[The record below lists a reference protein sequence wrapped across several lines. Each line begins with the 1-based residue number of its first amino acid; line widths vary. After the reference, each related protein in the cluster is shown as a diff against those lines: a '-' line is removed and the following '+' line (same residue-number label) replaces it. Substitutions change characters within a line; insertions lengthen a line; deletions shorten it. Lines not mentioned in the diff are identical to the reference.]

1 VVTDADDGAWWL
13 AGDGHWHEGTAPSG
27 WVQAGDRR
35 WYPDE
40 PPETAK
46 GYASKFESAGGRT
59 ATVQALG
66 RSPDPPALVEAAD
79 GGGGGDGDGLAWS
92 FDDPACGL
100 DDDSDDPACGLDGDD
115 GIEGERRRPAWVLVS
130 VLVAL
135 LVAVVGV
142 VGVMAQTDDGT
153 DGETGP
159 TVDPA
164 PPSSVLPNSTTTATT
179 TTVEGGPLAPAVT
192 VAPPVSRPS
201 TTVPRRPST
210 PVPRR
215 PSTTVP
221 PPDTTIAPP
230 STAPNPGGPPVREGG
245 RCSDVGATAVTSTGT
260 PVTCSSTAC
269 DGDPYDEPR
278 WRRTIC

>member
-1 VVTDADDGAWWL
+1 VVTDADGGAWWL
-13 AGDGHWHEGTAPSG
+13 AGDGQWHGGTPPSG

-59 ATVQALG
+59 ATVLALG
-66 RSPDPPALVEAAD
+66 RSPDPPALEAAD
-79 GGGGGDGDGLAWS
+79 GDDAGEGDGLTWS
-92 FDDPACGL
+92 SDDPACGL
-100 DDDSDDPACGLDGDD
+100 DDDD
-115 GIEGERRRPAWVLVS
+115 GIEGERRRPAWVLVG

-142 VGVMAQTDDGT
+142 VAVMAQTDDGT
-153 DGETGP
+153 DAETGP
-159 TVDPA
+159 TVDTA
-164 PPSSVLPNSTTTATT
+164 PPSIAPPNSTTTGTA

-210 PVPRR
+210 TVSPR

-245 RCSDVGATAVTSTGT
+245 RCSDVGATAVTSNGT
-260 PVTCSSTAC
+260 PVTCSTTAC
-269 DGDPYDEPR
+269 DGDRYDEPR